1 MVLGLN
7 AAVLQGPVHP
17 LQLQLLV
24 SLLLECEPA
33 WQQATQVPDTQTQAD
48 HIDLGL
54 EAAMP
59 AKDSKGRK

>member
-17 LQLQLLV
+17 LQLQLRL

-33 WQQATQVPDTQTQAD
+33 LQQATQVPDTQTQAD
-48 HIDLGL
+48 RTGLGL

>member
-1 MVLGLN
+1 MVRGPS

-17 LQLQLLV
+17 LQLQLLL

-33 WQQATQVPDTQTQAD
+33 LQQATQAPDTQTQAD
-48 HIDLGL
+48 HTDLDL

-59 AKDSKGRK
+59 AKGSKGQQ